1 MKTTIVMRISKIVV
15 HYESHIELIKDG
27 DSKDDKYLLE
37 CLQNKGR
44 QLENTYESIKD
55 LSFELY
61 PFVKATKDIEMDER
75 DYDINIIA
83 DDNGKEVFIVR

>member
-1 MKTTIVMRISKIVV
+1 MKTTVVMRISKIEV
-15 HYESHIELIKDG
+15 HYESYIEIIKEG
-27 DSKDDKYLLE
+27 DSKDSKYLLE
-37 CLQNKGR
+37 SLQDKGK
-44 QLENTYESIKD
+44 QLTNTYESIKD

-61 PFVKATKDIEMDER
+61 PFVKASKDIKMDER

>member
-15 HYESHIELIKDG
+15 HYESHIEFIKDG
-27 DSKDDKYLLE
+27 ESKDDKYLLE
-37 CLQNKGR
+37 SLQDKGR
-44 QLENTYESIKD
+44 ELTNTYESIKD

-61 PFVKATKDIEMDER
+61 PFINASKDIKIDER
-75 DYDINIIA
+75 DYNINTIA

>member
-1 MKTTIVMRISKIVV
+1 MKTAIVMRISKIEV
-15 HYESHIELIKDG
+15 HYESHIEFIKDG
-27 DSKDDKYLLE
+27 ESKDDNCLLESFEDKSKYLT
-37 CLQNKGR
+37 
-44 QLENTYESIKD
+44 NTYESIKD

-61 PFVKATKDIEMDER
+61 PFINASKDIKMDER